1 MPRKERG
8 KPKRVCAQSQDD
20 ENDADLLGMPLRV
33 TVSPRNL
40 GNGQLEV
47 KGRTEKESRL
57 IALEGAVEV
66 ISGQLSAVSSQ

>member
-1 MPRKERG
+1 MY
-8 KPKRVCAQSQDD
+8 DD
-20 ENDADLLGMPLRV
+20 REESPGVKFNDADLLGMPLRV

-57 IALEGAVEV
+57 IALEGAVEE
-66 ISGQLSAVSSQ
+66 ISRQLVVSG